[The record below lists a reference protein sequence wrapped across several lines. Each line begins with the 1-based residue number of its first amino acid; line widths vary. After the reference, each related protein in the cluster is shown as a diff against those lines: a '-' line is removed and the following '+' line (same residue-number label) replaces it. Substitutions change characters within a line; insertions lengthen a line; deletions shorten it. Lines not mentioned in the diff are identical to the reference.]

1 MQEHLRIA
9 MFGHKRM
16 PSHEGG
22 IEIVVEELAVRM
34 VQMGHEVTCYN
45 RKGHHV
51 SGKQFDEKQ
60 MSEYRGVRLKGLPT
74 LDKKGLAALTSSFA
88 GSILTAFGKYDVVH
102 IHAEGPAAFCWLP
115 RLMGKRV
122 VVTVHGLDWARAKWK
137 GSFGSKYIHFG
148 EKMAVRFA
156 DEIIVL
162 NESTQAYFKEKYGR
176 ETLFI
181 PNGVTRP
188 ETRPAQM
195 IEKEFA
201 LTKDSYILYL
211 GRIVPEKGGYYL
223 CEAFKKLHTD
233 KKLVIAGGSSDS
245 QEYFDEL
252 KRLAADDARILFTG
266 FVDGQIREELYSNA
280 YAFVLPSDLE
290 GMPLSLLEAMS
301 YGNCVITSDIEEC
314 TSVAEDCGLTF
325 KKGDAEDLQRVLQE
339 ICDQPQHVEQMKKQV
354 ADFVC
359 SKYNWNDIAA
369 RTVEVYRH
377 ARKQKG

>member
-1 MQEHLRIA
+1 MQEHLKIA

-195 IEKEFA
+195 IKKEFG

-339 ICDQPQHVEQMKKQV
+339 VCDQPQHVEQMKRQV